1 MRVLLSFLLKE
12 TTGAL
17 DGAGTHDWHVSTNQ
31 EGE

>member
-1 MRVLLSFLLKE
+1 LLKE